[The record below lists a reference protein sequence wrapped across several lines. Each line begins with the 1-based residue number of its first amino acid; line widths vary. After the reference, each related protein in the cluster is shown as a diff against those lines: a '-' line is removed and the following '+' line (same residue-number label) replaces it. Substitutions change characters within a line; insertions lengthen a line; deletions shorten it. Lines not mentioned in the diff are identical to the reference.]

1 MRFTLH
7 IAPGARHEFTAS
19 GAAELLF
26 GILDTVAL
34 FAKPDASDMHCALC
48 VEHTCGSLFSGRQ
61 LEVWRGAL
69 PCEPARLAE
78 YLEEQADDV
87 PEGAR
92 PCSRAEALWSRA
104 VAIRLHE
111 ALKGR

>member
-34 FAKPDASDMHCALC
+34 FARPDTPDKPCVLC

-61 LEVWRGAL
+61 LEVWSGDL
-69 PCEPARLAE
+69 PMEPARLAE
-78 YLEEQADDV
+78 YLEGQADGV
-87 PEGAR
+87 PEVAS
-92 PCSRAEALWSRA
+92 PCSRAEVLWSRA
-104 VAIRLHE
+104 VSARLEE